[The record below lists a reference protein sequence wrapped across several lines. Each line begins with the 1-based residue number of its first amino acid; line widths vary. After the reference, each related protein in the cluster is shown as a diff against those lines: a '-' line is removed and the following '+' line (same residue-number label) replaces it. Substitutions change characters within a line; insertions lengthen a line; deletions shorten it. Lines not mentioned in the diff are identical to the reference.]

1 MVAPSVTHELTMSE
15 LTIGDVVKMKSE
27 HHMKNTYYLIG
38 NANQSGGECNCCHM
52 GVNYE
57 LIGNILTVL

>member
-1 MVAPSVTHELTMSE
+1 MSE